1 MIAHAMVCSHCKECS
16 LPIYFL
22 HMNLHHLAIFAS
34 IAETG
39 SLTASAQ
46 RLHISQPALSREL
59 RTLEQRLGVTLFE
72 RHAKGMRP
80 THAGEVLR
88 RYAAR
93 LFDLERAAEAA
104 MREIAGA
111 FHGRLALG
119 ASNTIGTYVLPRV
132 LAALRRERPQV
143 QVTLFV
149 GNTEQVSQGVDDM
162 RFMLGFIEGP
172 LHRKG
177 LRATAFQQDEIVPVA
192 APDHPLLRKRRL
204 AIADLSNQ
212 PLLVR
217 EPGSG
222 TRELIAATLRRCHI
236 VEGPTMEFGS
246 TEALKRAAVHGGGIA
261 WLPRISM
268 VNELREGSL
277 RELPL
282 RQLRIVRPLMALR
295 RKDAPLEPV
304 AEAFLQLLRAASAAA
319 EERTIGAS

>member
-1 MIAHAMVCSHCKECS
+1 
-16 LPIYFL
+16 
-22 HMNLHHLAIFAS
+22 MNLHHLAIFAA

-39 SLTASAQ
+39 SLTASA
-46 RLHISQPALSREL
+46 RKLHISQPALSREL
-59 RTLEQRLGVTLFE
+59 RTFEARLGVTLFE
-72 RHAKGMRP
+72 RHPKGMRP
-80 THAGEVLR
+80 THAGEVLS

-93 LFDLERAAEAA
+93 LFELERAAEGA

-111 FHGRLALG
+111 FHGRLSLG

-143 QVTLFV
+143 QVSLFV

-172 LHRKG
+172 LHRPG

-204 AIADLSNQ
+204 TMADLNGQ

-217 EPGSG
+217 EQGSG
-222 TRELIAATLRRCHI
+222 TRELIAATLRRCEI
-236 VEGPTMEFGS
+236 VEGTTMEFGS

-282 RQLRIVRPLMALR
+282 KQLRIVRPLMVLSR
-295 RKDAPLEPV
+295 RDAPLEPV
-304 AEAFLQLLRAASAAA
+304 AQVFLDLLRKSSQAGAGGA
-319 EERTIGAS
+319 IGAS

>member
-1 MIAHAMVCSHCKECS
+1 
-16 LPIYFL
+16 
-22 HMNLHHLAIFAS
+22 MNLHHLSIFAA

-39 SLTASAQ
+39 SLTACA
-46 RLHISQPALSREL
+46 RKLHISQPALSREL
-59 RTLEQRLGVTLFE
+59 RTFENRLGVTLFE

-88 RYAAR
+88 RYASR
-93 LFDLERAAEAA
+93 LFELERAAEAA

-111 FHGRLALG
+111 FHGRLSLG

-143 QVTLFV
+143 QVSLFV

-162 RFMLGFIEGP
+162 RFVLGFIEGP

-177 LRATAFQQDEIVPVA
+177 LHATTFQQDEIVPVA
-192 APDHPLLRKRRL
+192 CPDHPLLRKRRL
-204 AIADLSNQ
+204 TVTDLSGQ

-222 TRELIAATLRRCHI
+222 TRELLEATLRRHDI
-236 VEGPTMEFGS
+236 TEGAAMEFGN

-261 WLPRISM
+261 WLPRIAM

-282 RQLRIVRPLMALR
+282 RQLRIVRPLMALSR
-295 RKDAPLEPV
+295 QDAPLEPV
-304 AEAFLQLLRAASAAA
+304 AKVFLDLLKRLSETRTREETGRTLSAAP
-319 EERTIGAS
+319 ETPG

>member
-1 MIAHAMVCSHCKECS
+1 
-16 LPIYFL
+16 
-22 HMNLHHLAIFAS
+22 MNLHHLSIFA
-34 IAETG
+34 AVAGTG
-39 SLTASAQ
+39 SLTAAA
-46 RLHISQPALSREL
+46 RKLHISQPALSREL
-59 RTLEQRLGVTLFE
+59 KAFEERLGVALFE
-72 RHAKGMRP
+72 RHPRGMRP
-80 THAGEVLR
+80 THAGEVLS

-93 LFDLERAAEAA
+93 LFELERAAEGA
-104 MREIAGA
+104 MREITGA
-111 FHGRLALG
+111 FHGRLSLG

-143 QVTLFV
+143 QVALFV

-172 LHRKG
+172 LHRPG

-192 APDHPLLRKRRL
+192 AADHPLLRKRHLR
-204 AIADLSNQ
+204 IADLSAQ
-212 PLLVR
+212 PLLMR
-217 EPGSG
+217 EEGSG
-222 TRELIAATLRRCHI
+222 TGELIAATLRRLRI
-236 VEGPTMEFGS
+236 SAGPAMEFGN

-282 RQLRIVRPLMALR
+282 RRLRIVRPLMVLS

-304 AEAFLQLLRAASAAA
+304 AQVFLALLRKSAAPSTEPA
-319 EERTIGAS
+319 AVAS

>member
-1 MIAHAMVCSHCKECS
+1 
-16 LPIYFL
+16 
-22 HMNLHHLAIFAS
+22 MNLHHLSVFAAIA
-34 IAETG
+34 ATG
-39 SLTASAQ
+39 SLTAAA
-46 RLHISQPALSREL
+46 RKLHISQPALSREL
-59 RTLEQRLGVTLFE
+59 RTFEDRLGVTLFE
-72 RHAKGMRP
+72 RHPKGMRP
-80 THAGEVLR
+80 THAGEVLS

-93 LFDLERAAEAA
+93 LFELERAAEGA

-111 FHGRLALG
+111 FHGRLSLG

-132 LAALRRERPQV
+132 LATLRRERPQV
-143 QVTLFV
+143 QVSLFI

-172 LHRKG
+172 LHRPG

-204 AIADLSNQ
+204 TIADLSAQ

-222 TRELIAATLRRCHI
+222 TRELIAATLRRYDI
-236 VEGPTMEFGS
+236 AAGATMEFGS
-246 TEALKRAAVHGGGIA
+246 TEASKRAAVHGGGIA

-282 RQLRIVRPLMALR
+282 RQLRIVRPLMALS

-304 AEAFLQLLRAASAAA
+304 ARVFLELLRSAPATEA
-319 EERTIGAS
+319 GRPAGAS

>member
-1 MIAHAMVCSHCKECS
+1 
-16 LPIYFL
+16 
-22 HMNLHHLAIFAS
+22 MNLHHLAIFAAV
-34 IAETG
+34 AETG
-39 SLTASAQ
+39 SLTASA
-46 RLHISQPALSREL
+46 RKLHISQPALSREL
-59 RTLEQRLGVTLFE
+59 RTFEDRLGVTLFE
-72 RHAKGMRP
+72 RHPKGMRP
-80 THAGEVLR
+80 THAGEVLG

-93 LFDLERAAEAA
+93 LFELERAAEGA

-111 FHGRLALG
+111 FHGRLSLG

-143 QVTLFV
+143 QVSLFV

-172 LHRKG
+172 LHRG

-192 APDHPLLRKRRL
+192 APDHPLLRKRRVRT
-204 AIADLSNQ
+204 ADLNGQ
-212 PLLVR
+212 ALLVR
-217 EPGSG
+217 EQGSG
-222 TRELIAATLRRCHI
+222 TRELIAATLRRCGI
-236 VEGPTMEFGS
+236 VEGTAMEFGS

-268 VNELREGSL
+268 INELREGSL

-282 RQLRIVRPLMALR
+282 KQLRIVRPLMVLS

-304 AEAFLQLLRAASAAA
+304 ARVFLELLRKSAEALP
-319 EERTIGAS
+319 ERPEGAS